1 MDNMSEN
8 RGRSGGR
15 RAVIALASCVFGAAL
30 ILLASQ
36 MGSKSEDK
44 TGTTEEESSVKS
56 PEKENPA
63 RLEHCSG

>member
-1 MDNMSEN
+1 MDDMSAN

-15 RAVIALASCVFGAAL
+15 RVVIALASCVFGAAL

-36 MGSKSEDK
+36 MGSKSADE
-44 TGTTEEESSVKS
+44 TASVEEGLFRSSA
-56 PEKENPA
+56 EKENPA